1 MDNGGGSVQMGV
13 VSVQTTS
20 GRGLSPEEWADKALR
35 HIIHVG
41 DDAIPAIRDQALAYR
56 EAIRKVLV
64 LYMQRAIQSDR
75 TTLYNL
81 LLQQGQ
87 KEMAELLLK
96 L

>member
-1 MDNGGGSVQMGV
+1 MKGQVGTLEVGV
-13 VSVQTTS
+13 VSVKTTS
-20 GRGLSPEEWADKALR
+20 GRGMTPEEWADSALR

-56 EAIRKVLV
+56 EAIRNVLV
-64 LYMQRAIQSDR
+64 LYMRKAIQSDR

-81 LLQQGQ
+81 LLQQGE
-87 KEMAELLLK
+87 KEMAELLRK

>member
-1 MDNGGGSVQMGV
+1 MKGQVGNVQMGV
-13 VSVQTTS
+13 VSVKTTS
-20 GRGLSPEEWADKALR
+20 HRGMTPEEWAEQALR

-41 DDAIPAIRDQALAYR
+41 DDAIPAIRDQALAYK

-64 LYMQRAIQSDR
+64 LYMTRAIQSDR

-81 LLQQGQ
+81 LLQQGH
-87 KEMAELLLK
+87 KEMAEILRK